1 MKQIFLTFILILGMF
16 MVNAQNKYIAQN
28 VKNKYDIR
36 EIGKQDSDRNANG
49 LYDWLAGSNV
59 TWQYTLINGGYF
71 TIGTYKGLSESIIDD
86 ECSITFGH
94 PFAMSSYAFPVIN
107 NHQYSPLEM
116 LVNPSGILIKNGG
129 ELKYTVNVD
138 NICEA
143 EFKLTNLGSQKLRLI
158 YKLRNISDAV
168 QSFGMGLMYDAASG
182 KGDDGNIIYNNQFL
196 AEYMQITENI
206 QDSLI
211 FWERNQIPKG
221 VGFCMHYTDNKP
233 SEITIGNWQNL
244 YYNEENINQ
253 LFDLAI
259 LKRWN
264 EEPVQP
270 NETIEFTID
279 FNLLVPDYNGQPF
292 LRWDMPQA
300 LSVENQILFPMEI
313 NTTAQ
318 IVTDN
323 KNFSGLK
330 LYTPENY
337 NISEAYSESF
347 GISNNDT
354 LLYKTFTMN
363 LSEIY
368 DSIVSEVEFKLMQ
381 GENTIDRIIQHVFIP
396 SSPFSY
402 EGIAVDADTVFAH
415 NDSISLR
422 FNAIREETGQY
433 IYGLKNPN
441 VFFFDEQSRIYDYM
455 LKKDTTGGTNNADII
470 FVLDVTGSMG
480 DEITDVKNNIIEF
493 ADSLTQNGINYR
505 LGMVTFL
512 DIIEN
517 IYDFTNDID
526 VFYSYVAQQ
535 YAHGG
540 DDEPENS
547 LEALM
552 NATQFD
558 FRPNSTRTIIW
569 ITDATYHIND
579 NICPYVVQDVID
591 PLLMQGI
598 TVFCAGP
605 TYNYTDWYEQIVLN
619 TGGAFFDIYGN
630 IRDILMEVAKTDQ
643 NPNYILAYT
652 PEEQITAPVIYTV
665 EVHYAGLGG
674 SDTIVYVPNKIGV
687 LDNGNASFETTD
699 ISLYPNPIVDHSTY
713 LNISDKNARYCEVE
727 VYEINGNKLYQ
738 GTYNIGNGKIEIG
751 KHLSG
756 FTEIR
761 TFVLKLTVYDA
772 NNNCYQ
778 KSFKLLNN

>member
-1 MKQIFLTFILILGMF
+1 MKQIFLTFILILGMST
-16 MVNAQNKYIAQN
+16 VNAQNKYIAQN

-36 EIGKQDSDRNANG
+36 EIGKQESSRNAKG
-49 LYDWLAGSNV
+49 LYDWLAGSNP
-59 TWQYTLINGGYF
+59 TWQYTIINGGYF
-71 TIGTYKGLSESIIDD
+71 TIGTYNGLSESIIDD

-116 LVNPSGILIKNGG
+116 LLNPSGILIQNGG
-129 ELKYTVNVD
+129 ELKYTVNID
-138 NICEA
+138 NKCEA
-143 EFKLTNLGSQKLRLI
+143 VFKLTGLESQKLRLT
-158 YKLRNISDAV
+158 YSLRNISDAV

-196 AEYMQITENI
+196 TDYVQVTENI

-211 FWERNQIPKG
+211 FWERNQIPMG
-221 VGFCMHYTDNKP
+221 IGFCMHYTDNKP
-233 SEITIGNWQNL
+233 DEITIGNWQNL
-244 YYNEENINQ
+244 YYNEGNINK
-253 LFDLAI
+253 LFDLAV

-270 NETIEFTID
+270 NDTIEFTID

-300 LSVENQILFPMEI
+300 LSVENQMLFPMEI

-323 KNFSGLK
+323 RNFTGLK

-337 NISEAYSESF
+337 NISENYSESF
-347 GISNNDT
+347 NINNSDT

-368 DSIVSEVEFKLMQ
+368 DSVVSEVEFKLMQ
-381 GENTIDRIIQHVFIP
+381 GENTIDRIVQHVFIP
-396 SSPFSY
+396 ESPFSY
-402 EGIAVDADTVFAH
+402 EGITVDADTVFAH

-422 FNAIREETGQY
+422 FNAIRDETGQY

-441 VFFFDEQSRIYDYM
+441 VFFYDEQSRIYDYI
-455 LKKDTTGGTNNADII
+455 LEKATTGGTNNADIV
-470 FVLDVTGSMG
+470 FVLDVTGSMTE
-480 DEITDVKNNIIEF
+480 EIDGVKNNILEF
-493 ADSLTQNGINYR
+493 ADSLSGNGINYQ

-512 DIIEN
+512 DEIEN
-517 IYDFTNDID
+517 IYDFTDDID
-526 VFYSYVAQQ
+526 VFYSNIAQQ
-535 YAHGG
+535 YAHAGG
-540 DDEPENS
+540 DEPENS

-552 NATQFD
+552 AVNQFE
-558 FRPNSTRTIIW
+558 FRPSSTRSIIW
-569 ITDATYHIND
+569 ITDATYHINN
-579 NICPYVVQDVID
+579 NICPYVVQDVVD
-591 PLLMQGI
+591 ALLMQGI

-643 NPNYILAYT
+643 NPDYILAYT
-652 PEEQITAPVIYTV
+652 PDDLITAPVIYTV

-674 SDTIVYVPNKIGV
+674 SDTIVYEPNKITA
-687 LDNGNASFETTD
+687 LDAGNAAFESTD
-699 ISLYPNPIVDHSTY
+699 ISLYPNPIADNNTY
-713 LNISDKNARYCEVE
+713 LKISDRNARYCEVE
-727 VYEINGNKLYQ
+727 VYEINGNKLFQ
-738 GTYNIGNGKIEIG
+738 GTYNIENGNIELGKS
-751 KHLSG
+751 LSG
-756 FTEIR
+756 FAGIR
-761 TFVLKLTVYDA
+761 TFVLKLTVFDA
-772 NNNCYQ
+772 NNNSYQ
-778 KSFKLLNN
+778 RSFKLINH

>member
-1 MKQIFLTFILILGMF
+1 MKQIFLIIILSLGIF
-16 MVNAQNKYIAQN
+16 TAKAQNRYIAQN

-36 EIGKQDSDRNANG
+36 EIESQKSGKSENG
-49 LYDWLAGSNV
+49 LYDWLAGSNAI
-59 TWQYTLINGGYF
+59 WQYTIINGGYF

-129 ELKYTVNVD
+129 ELKYTVNID
-138 NICEA
+138 DICEA
-143 EFKLTNLGSQKLRLI
+143 EFILTNLEPQKLRLT
-158 YKLRNISDAV
+158 YRLRNISAVV
-168 QSFGMGLMYDAASG
+168 QSFGMGLMYDAACG
-182 KGDDGNIIYNNQFL
+182 KGDDGSIIYNDQFL
-196 AEYMQITENI
+196 SDYMQVSENI
-206 QDSLI
+206 QDSLV

-221 VGFCMHYTDNKP
+221 IGFCMHYTDNKP
-233 SEITIGNWQNL
+233 DEITIGNWQNL
-244 YYNEENINQ
+244 YYSQENINK

-337 NISEAYSESF
+337 NISENYSESF
-347 GISNNDT
+347 GINNNDT
-354 LLYKTFTMN
+354 LLYKTFQIN

-368 DSIVSEVEFKLMQ
+368 DSIVLEVEFKLMQ
-381 GENTIDRIIQHVFIP
+381 EENTIDRIVQHVFIP

-402 EGIAVDADTVFAH
+402 EGITVDADTVFAH

-422 FNAIREETGQY
+422 FNAVRDETGQN

-441 VFFFDEQSRIYDYM
+441 VFFYDEQSRIYDYI
-455 LKKDTTGGTNNADII
+455 LKKDTTGGTNNADIV

-480 DEITDVKNNIIEF
+480 GEIEGVKDNILEF
-493 ADSLTQNGINYR
+493 ADSLTQNRINYR
-505 LGMVTFL
+505 LGMVTFK
-512 DIIEN
+512 DEIEN
-517 IYDFTNDID
+517 IYNFTDNID

-540 DDEPENS
+540 SDEPENS

-552 NATQFD
+552 IATQFD
-558 FRPNSTRTIIW
+558 FRPISTRTIIW
-569 ITDATYHIND
+569 ITDATYHIN
-579 NICPYVVQDVID
+579 NTICPYVVQDVID
-591 PLLMQGI
+591 ALLMQGI
-598 TVFCAGP
+598 SVYCAGP
-605 TYNYTDWYEQIVLN
+605 TYNYTNWYEQIVLN

-630 IRDILMEVAKTDQ
+630 IRDILMEVAKTDE
-643 NPNYILAYT
+643 NPNYILSYT
-652 PEEQITAPVIYTV
+652 PAELITAPVIYTV

-674 SDTIVYVPNKIGV
+674 TDTIVYVPNKINESEAGSP
-687 LDNGNASFETTD
+687 AFETTD
-699 ISLYPNPIVDHSTY
+699 IRLYPNPIADQKTY
-713 LNISDKNARYCEVE
+713 LRISDKNARNGVVE
-727 VYEINGNKLYQ
+727 LYEINGNKLYQ
-738 GTYNIGNGKIEIG
+738 GSYNIENGIIELG
-751 KHLSG
+751 KNLSG
-756 FTEIR
+756 FPEIR

-778 KSFKLLNN
+778 RSFKLLNN

>member
-1 MKQIFLTFILILGMF
+1 MKQFFLTFILIPGMF
-16 MVNAQNKYIAQN
+16 LVNAQNKYVTQN
-28 VKNKYDIR
+28 VKNKYDIP
-36 EIGKQDSDRNANG
+36 EFGKQESERSANG
-49 LYDWLAGSNV
+49 LYDWLAGSNII
-59 TWQYTLINGGYF
+59 WQYTIINGGYF

-116 LVNPSGILIKNGG
+116 LVNPSGVLTKNGG
-129 ELKYTVNVD
+129 ELKYTVTINNV
-138 NICEA
+138 CEA
-143 EFKLTNLGSQKLRLI
+143 EFKLINFESQKLRLS
-158 YKLRNISDAV
+158 YKLRNISGEE

-182 KGDDGNIIYNNQFL
+182 KGDDGCIVYNNQFL
-196 AEYMQITENI
+196 DQYIQITENI

-221 VGFCMHYTDNKP
+221 LGFCMNYTDNKP
-233 SEITIGNWQNL
+233 DEITIGNWQNL
-244 YYNEENINQ
+244 YFNEENINK
-253 LFDLAI
+253 LFDLAV

-264 EEPVQP
+264 SQPVQP

-300 LSVENQILFPMEI
+300 LSLENQMLFPMEI

-318 IVTDN
+318 IITDN
-323 KNFSGLK
+323 KNLSGLK
-330 LYTPENY
+330 LFTPENF
-337 NISEAYSESF
+337 NIAENYSDIFNIVS
-347 GISNNDT
+347 NDT
-354 LLYKTFTMN
+354 LLYKTFTLN

-368 DSIVSEVEFKLMQ
+368 DSIVSEVEFKMMQ
-381 GENTIDRIIQHVFIP
+381 GETTIDRIVQNVFIP
-396 SSPFSY
+396 ASPFSY
-402 EGIAVDADTVFAH
+402 EGISVDADSVYAH

-422 FNAIREETGQY
+422 FNAKRDETGQY
-433 IYGLKNPN
+433 IYSLRKPN
-441 VFFFDEQSRIYDYM
+441 VFFYDEQSRIYDYI
-455 LKKDTTGGTNNADII
+455 LEKSATGGTNNADIV

-480 DEITDVKNNIIEF
+480 DEITEVKNNIIEF
-493 ADSLTQNGINYR
+493 ADSLTQNGINYQ

-512 DIIEN
+512 DVIEN
-517 IYDFTNDID
+517 IYDFTNNID

-535 YAHGG
+535 FAHGG
-540 DDEPENS
+540 GDYPENS

-552 NATQFD
+552 AATQFD

-569 ITDATYHIND
+569 ITDASYHIND

-598 TVFCAGP
+598 TVNCVGP

-619 TGGAFFDIYGN
+619 TGGSFFDIYGN
-630 IRDILMEVAKTDQ
+630 IRDILLEIARTDES
-643 NPNYILAYT
+643 PNYLITYI
-652 PEEQITAPVIYTV
+652 PENIINYPVEYVV

-674 SDTIVYVPNKIGV
+674 SDTIAYVPDKIRT
-687 LDNGNASFETTD
+687 LDNGNTSFEATG
-699 ISLYPNPIVDHSTY
+699 ICLYPNPITDNNTY
-713 LNISDKNARYCEVE
+713 LIINDKNARFCEVE
-727 VYEINGNKLYQ
+727 VYEISGNKLYQ
-738 GTYNIGNGKIEIG
+738 GSFIIGNNKIELG

-756 FTEIR
+756 FAEIK
-761 TFVLKLTVYDA
+761 TFILKVTVFDA

-778 KSFKLLNN
+778 KSFKLINN